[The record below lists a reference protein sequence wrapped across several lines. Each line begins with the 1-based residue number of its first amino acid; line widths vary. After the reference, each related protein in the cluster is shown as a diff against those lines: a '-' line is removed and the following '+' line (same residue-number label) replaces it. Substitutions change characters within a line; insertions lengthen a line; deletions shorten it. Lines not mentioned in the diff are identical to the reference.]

1 MDIHDTGSLR
11 IEIIGIPGLPE
22 VEPGDDVARMIVDA
36 AARSGAGIM
45 DRDVIVVAH
54 KIISKAE
61 GRLVRASDVVPS
73 EFARNLARSLG
84 KAPEEVEV
92 ILRESRAIV
101 RYRRG
106 ILITENRSGLV
117 MANSGVDRS
126 NVRGDYILLLPVDP
140 DASARAMRDRI
151 GELTGKEVSVV
162 ISDTMGRPI
171 REGHVDVAVGIS
183 GIAPFRDYRGR
194 VDGFGRELRVTNIA
208 QVDEIASAAELVMGK
223 VRRVPVAIV
232 RGYEYERSEEGSS
245 GLVLPEDRDMFR

>member
-171 REGHVDVAVGIS
+171 KG
-183 GIAPFRDYRGR
+183 
-194 VDGFGRELRVTNIA
+194 
-208 QVDEIASAAELVMGK
+208 
-223 VRRVPVAIV
+223 
-232 RGYEYERSEEGSS
+232 GS
-245 GLVLPEDRDMFR
+245 R